1 MPELIIHKG
10 YSVERIA
17 TTLSLTTEGIFGL
30 PLGVASTF
38 VFIFILF
45 GAFLDK
51 TGAGSFFIN
60 LSYSITGRFSGQV
73 FAGSVRLSLTSREG
87 NHARQISWGAPS
99 LPFSGCLRQC
109 RNDLGS
115 TSHGNV
121 SVAPVSIRKKEK
133 PSGCRIR
140 EDGRIADVEGWS

>member
-10 YSVERIA
+10 YSIERIA

-51 TGAGSFFIN
+51 TGIHFIIPGCQGFEVKNYDFTLDALN
-60 LSYSITGRFSGQV
+60 L
-73 FAGSVRLSLTSREG
+73 
-87 NHARQISWGAPS
+87 
-99 LPFSGCLRQC
+99 
-109 RNDLGS
+109 
-115 TSHGNV
+115 
-121 SVAPVSIRKKEK
+121 K
-133 PSGCRIR
+133 PS
-140 EDGRIADVEGWS
+140 DVCNVGVNCPAGATFYERSLGKSVLS